1 MDKYV
6 IIPLLCLI
14 LCQAFKAIIESIKC
28 KKLCLKRAFGGSG
41 GIPSS
46 HTTLI
51 TSIMLLIGLDNNFKG
66 ELFGLAI
73 VSLLIICYD
82 SIGIRR
88 EVEKHS
94 RLLNKVY
101 NQNYKEEMG
110 HNLYEVIAGIIFG
123 IIVTLLLNNLF

>member
-1 MDKYV
+1 
-6 IIPLLCLI
+6 
-14 LCQAFKAIIESIKC
+14 
-28 KKLCLKRAFGGSG
+28 
-41 GIPSS
+41 
-46 HTTLI
+46 
-51 TSIMLLIGLDNNFKG
+51 MLLIGLDNNFKG